1 MSRDDWFRHAEWD
14 AKIQADFDAHLR
26 RARDK
31 VQPLKIQA
39 ALLAEAHPDVAL
51 RLLDRYFESGDT
63 LYLADAYCTQARARV
78 AIGDIWNAAESYGAA
93 LTREAEFPNLKTNS
107 FVEYPLL
114 VAERRLKERYDDA
127 LRVLAARESDVAFPI
142 QRFMWHAARALILS
156 AQGESTQAR
165 SEAQMALAAAD
176 QSSSGFRYHRSLGLV
191 GNSYREL
198 REQLR
203 DLSA

>member
-14 AKIQADFDAHLR
+14 AEIEAEFDARLR

-39 ALLAEAHPDVAL
+39 LMLADTYPEVAL
-51 RLLDRYFESGDT
+51 RLLERYFETGDT
-63 LYLADAYCTQARARV
+63 LFLADAYQIQAKARV
-78 AIGDIWNAAESYGAA
+78 AIGDIGEAAESYTAA
-93 LTREAEFPNLKTNS
+93 LNREAEFPNLKTNS

-114 VAERRLKERYDDA
+114 VAQHRLKERYGDA
-127 LRVLAARESDVAFPI
+127 LQMLAAREADLAFPI

-156 AQGESTQAR
+156 AQGEPPQAQ
-165 SEAQMALAAAD
+165 SEARMALAAAD
-176 QSSSGFRYHRSLGLV
+176 QSSSGFRYHQSLGLV
-191 GNSYREL
+191 GTSYQEL
-198 REQLR
+198 RERLR